1 MAEAYNVIIRNLSYT
16 KDGNKKSLLSLRERI
31 TTPSIKMVGT
41 EMAETMEWEAH
52 DLGGGHVTYSPHFVY
67 KPMEITLFVPLF
79 VGNKGSVIQ
88 SGDYLYTLGEFKVG
102 SYRAAISREVANHS
116 PGIQILS
123 YPSGITG
130 GVIGEAN
137 SLRFTVT
144 DIDNDLL
151 TVSIYCTQNKPTPGS
166 AHNFYQTA
174 IKTYENVS
182 SGSIISFS
190 GYVPE
195 SGGNGYSN
203 MGDYMLQ
210 IYVTDLKGGS
220 IRSNYINIHKNANLF
235 ESTVFWVDFNTRYI
249 GTYSDNGST
258 ITITNTTGS
267 GTPYQQFCGF
277 DPSLEGKSLTWD
289 VISNGSSIKSRW
301 VQECSNI
308 DNNPVIVDDIE
319 GDNIDGTT
327 PENHYGVKICEGWV
341 PNGEYDLIF
350 TVIDGGVTHKYYLHV
365 VMNVPNNP
373 GGSL

>member
-1 MAEAYNVIIRNLSYT
+1 MATIKVNDASYFMSAD
-16 KDGNKKSLLSLRERI
+16 KI
-31 TTPSIKMVGT
+31 TTPSLII
-41 EMAETMEWEAH
+41 H
-52 DLGGGHVTYSPHFVY
+52 DGIYAGSSSGGGGANPQQIYLNAY
-67 KPMEITLFVPLF
+67 IPLF
-79 VGNKGSVIQ
+79 RGNINSTV
-88 SGDYLYTLGEFKVG
+88 DYDGWRYTLGALKVG
-102 SYRAAISREVANHS
+102 DYRAAVSRTSINHS

-151 TVSIYCTQNKPTPGS
+151 TVKIYCTQNNPTPDS
-166 AHNFYQTA
+166 PYNFYQTA

-182 SGSIISFS
+182 SGSTINFS

-195 SGGNGYSN
+195 SGANGYSN
-203 MGDYMLQ
+203 VGDYMLRVEV
-210 IYVTDLKGGS
+210 IDSKGAS
-220 IRSNYINIHKNANLF
+220 VSSDYINIHKNSEMF
-235 ESTVFWVDFNTRYI
+235 ESTVYWVDFGTRYT
-249 GTYSDNGST
+249 GTYSDNGAT
-258 ITITNTTGS
+258 ITITDGTGD

-277 DPSLEGKSLTWD
+277 NPSLEGKSLTWD

-301 VQECSNI
+301 TQNCSYI
-308 DNNPVIVDDIE
+308 DNNPVIYDGIE

-341 PNGEYDLIF
+341 PNGKYDLIF
-350 TVIDGGVTHKYYLHV
+350 TVINGGVTYKYYLHV

>member
-1 MAEAYNVIIRNLSYT
+1 MATICYT
-16 KDGNKKSLLSLRERI
+16 KDGNKKSLLSLTEKI
-31 TTPSIKMVGT
+31 TTPSIHIQKDGNH
-41 EMAETMEWEAH
+41 W
-52 DLGGGHVTYSPHFVY
+52 Y
-67 KPMEITLFVPLF
+67 VPLF
-79 VGNKGSVIQ
+79 SGNKGSVIQ
-88 SGDYLYTLGEFKVG
+88 SGAYIYTLGEFKVG
-102 SYRAAISREVANHS
+102 SYRAAISREIANHS

-151 TVSIYCTQNKPTPGS
+151 TVKIYCTQNNPTPDS
-166 AHNFYQTA
+166 PHNFYQTA

-182 SGSIISFS
+182 SGSTISFS

-195 SGGNGYSN
+195 SGANDYSN
-203 MGDYMLQ
+203 MGDYILRVE
-210 IYVTDLKGGS
+210 VTDSKGAS
-220 IRSNYINIHKNANLF
+220 VSSDYINIHKNADLF
-235 ESTVFWVDFNTRYI
+235 ESTVFWVDFGTRYI
-249 GTYSDNGST
+249 GTYSDNGATVT
-258 ITITNTTGS
+258 ITDIYKIRPDGK
-267 GTPYQQFCGF
+267 PFQQFCGF

-289 VISNGSSIKSRW
+289 IVKNGSSVKSRW
-301 VQECSNI
+301 TQGCVYVN
-308 DNNPVIVDDIE
+308 DNPVIRNTIQ

-327 PENHYGVKICEGWV
+327 PKNHYGVKICEGWV

-350 TVIDGGVTHKYYLHV
+350 TVIGGGVTYKYYLHI

>member
-1 MAEAYNVIIRNLSYT
+1 MATICYT
-16 KDGNKKSLLSLRERI
+16 KDGNKKSLLSLTERI
-31 TTPSIKMVGT
+31 TTPSIHIQKDGNH
-41 EMAETMEWEAH
+41 W
-52 DLGGGHVTYSPHFVY
+52 Y
-67 KPMEITLFVPLF
+67 VPLF
-79 VGNKGSVIQ
+79 SGNKGSVIQ
-88 SGDYLYTLGEFKVG
+88 SGDYIYTLGEFKVG

-116 PGIQILS
+116 PDIQILS

-137 SLRFTVT
+137 SVRFTVT

-151 TVSIYCTQNKPTPGS
+151 TVKIYCTQNNPTSGS
-166 AHNFYQTA
+166 PYNFYQTA

-182 SGSIISFS
+182 SGSTISFS

-195 SGGNGYSN
+195 SGANGYYN
-203 MGDYMLQ
+203 MGDYILQ

-235 ESTVFWVDFNTRYI
+235 ESIVFWVDFNTRYI

-258 ITITNTTGS
+258 ITITGKTGS

-277 DPSLEGKSLTWD
+277 DPKLVGKSLTWD

-301 VQECSNI
+301 TQNCSNI
-308 DNNPVIVDDIE
+308 DNNPVIVDNIE

-350 TVIDGGVTHKYYLHV
+350 TVITGGVTYKYYLHV

>member
-1 MAEAYNVIIRNLSYT
+1 MATIKVNGTSYFASA
-16 KDGNKKSLLSLRERI
+16 DRI
-31 TTPSIKMVGT
+31 TTPSLII
-41 EMAETMEWEAH
+41 H
-52 DLGGGHVTYSPHFVY
+52 DAGY
-67 KPMEITLFVPLF
+67 VPLF
-79 VGNKGSVIQ
+79 RGNINSTVVYDGWR
-88 SGDYLYTLGEFKVG
+88 YTLGALKVG
-102 SYRAAISREVANHS
+102 DYRAAVSRTSSINHS

-151 TVSIYCTQNKPTPGS
+151 TVKIYCTQNNPTPGS
-166 AHNFYQTA
+166 AYNFYQTA

-182 SGSIISFS
+182 SGTTLSFS

-195 SGGNGYSN
+195 SGANGYSN
-203 MGDYMLQ
+203 MGDYVLRVE
-210 IYVTDLKGGS
+210 VTDSKGAS
-220 IRSNYINIHKNANLF
+220 VSSDYINIYKNADLF

-258 ITITNTTGS
+258 ITITNKTGT

-277 DPSLEGKSLTWD
+277 DPSLEGKPLTWD
-289 VISNGSSIKSRW
+289 VVSNGTSIKSRW
-301 VQECSNI
+301 TQRCSYVN
-308 DNNPVIVDDIE
+308 DNPVIVNNIR
-319 GDNIDGTT
+319 GDNIDNTT

-341 PNGEYDLIF
+341 PNGEYDMIF
-350 TVIDGGVTHKYYLHV
+350 TVIDGVKTYKYYLHII
-365 VMNVPNNP
+365 MNVPNNP